1 MERRDL
7 LQMGGLF
14 GLGMTLGGGTGCLPR
29 MVPRHASDAEASQV
43 LATLDENLERVSRY
57 DMLDDFTRRTN
68 TDARYTEHDRALSR
82 MSMRSL
88 YTAATFRSM
97 SDEERMHPMVQERVI
112 KQLPEMDEAI
122 FGMTDRMSTLDEDHR
137 EFVRAALQR
146 ESTGAEAMSQVFDQG
161 MGVLDMPLRRRFQMR
176 SIFQQVGFRMQ
187 NQPAVVIDEYVTKVQ
202 KTTELVGSKVELQ
215 RRIAAQIGQD
225 AYWKHQH
232 RLALMLADDPNG
244 GPPGGGGG
252 GMPAGPAPQAAPL
265 MPPGPIDPAQ
275 EVEVLM
281 MNVLFAAQRGQCEAV
296 DFMGRR
302 IAELDPNTYRTRF
315 LGDRGVQN
323 CKEMMRQ
330 RAATMMN
337 QRGPAVDCASDASMA
352 NRLAR
357 SKVIGTGGWMLG
369 IGLITGLLSLAVV
382 ESGIGVFGLTLGAG
396 LLVGGLIVVLV
407 GSAMAN
413 G

>member
-1 MERRDL
+1 MERREL

-14 GLGMTLGGGTGCLPR
+14 GIGMTLGGGTGCLPR
-29 MVPRHASDAEASQV
+29 VVPRHASDAEMTKV

-57 DMLDDFTRRTN
+57 DMLDDFTRRANTN
-68 TDARYTEHDRALSR
+68 ARYTDNDRALSR

-88 YTAATFRSM
+88 YMSATFRSLP
-97 SDEERMHPMVQERVI
+97 EEAQMHPAMQERVI

-122 FGMTDRMSTLDEDHR
+122 FGMTDRMSTLAEDRR
-137 EFVRAALQR
+137 EFVRAALHR
-146 ESTGAEAMSQVFDQG
+146 ETTGPEAISQVFDQG

-176 SIFQQVGFRMQ
+176 SIFAQVGFRMQ
-187 NQPAVVIDEYVTKVQ
+187 KQPAVVIDEYVNKVH
-202 KTTELVGSKVELQ
+202 KTTALIGSQVELQ

-244 GPPGGGGG
+244 PPGGGGG
-252 GMPAGPAPQAAPL
+252 GGGL
-265 MPPGPIDPAQ
+265 MPPQRAPVAPMPPGAVDTTQ
-275 EVEVLM
+275 EVEILM
-281 MNVLFAAQRGQCEAV
+281 VNVLAAAQRGQCEAV

-302 IAELDPNTYRTRF
+302 IAELDPNTYRSRF
-315 LGDRGVQN
+315 LADRGVQS

-330 RAATMMN
+330 RGMNPPMAA
-337 QRGPAVDCASDASMA
+337 DCADSTALA
-352 NRLAR
+352 HKLAR

-369 IGLITGLLSLAVV
+369 IGLITGLVSLAAI
-382 ESGIGVFGLTLGAG
+382 ESGIGVVGLTVGAG
-396 LLVGGLIVVLV
+396 LLVGGLIVLIV
-407 GSAMAN
+407 GAAMD